1 MRHFSFSSYRLLPF
15 RIAVFTCTG
24 VVAVLLLI
32 LPIHAQARPDRPDSS
47 ARKELMESL
56 RAYREKSV
64 APVML
69 TMKQRFDASLTTQE
83 LTTLNSLRSK
93 QTVLQQALRDS
104 LKAHK
109 SSGRPA
115 RAGRGS
121 RPEPPLFMREFRTA
135 EIALMKEL
143 KPLAEQHKTMLQTI
157 GSSMKTQQDQWKTD
171 IEKIITDW
179 RTKHDIQARDSSGH
193 HRRGKHLR
201 GMLGHKPFADGGAE
215 ADNAR
220 KGMMKKLKAA
230 HFLLWDGKTHH
241 PQSPT
246 SSPFDN
252 AVPQGIDDTPQG
264 TGVFPNPAV
273 QLANVRFT
281 LREAGNITATLYDVT
296 GKTIQT
302 IVSNQS
308 MNAGEHLLTVE
319 TDGLPAGTYLCR
331 IQTPKGLLTRK
342 VVVAK

>member
-15 RIAVFTCTG
+15 RIAVFTCTC

-115 RAGRGS
+115 RADRGS
-121 RPEPPLFMREFRTA
+121 RPEPPRFMREFRTA

-193 HRRGKHLR
+193 HGRGKHLR
-201 GMLGHKPFADGGAE
+201 GMLGHQPFTGGGE
-215 ADNAR
+215 ADDAR